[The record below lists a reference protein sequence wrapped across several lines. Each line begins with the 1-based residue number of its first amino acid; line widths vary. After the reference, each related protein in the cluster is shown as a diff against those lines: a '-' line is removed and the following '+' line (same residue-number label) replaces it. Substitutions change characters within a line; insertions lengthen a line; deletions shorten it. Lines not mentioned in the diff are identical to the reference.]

1 MLVIIDINLNHMH
14 IDERTKDKEPASKAE
29 KYFVIIL
36 SLAFLFMMSMEILS
50 NYEPKKLGALL
61 FVVFWI
67 PLLFI
72 HEFGHA
78 IMAKMLGWRIERTVI
93 GFGRILAQTRLLD
106 APMEIRTIPLE
117 GFVQIAPKTTHL
129 ARFKH
134 ALIYFAG
141 PGIEL
146 LLFLVIFIY
155 LGGVDGF
162 FSINND
168 YFRIALQSFAFAALA
183 GAVINLIPIGIIT
196 KDGSTPNDGMGI
208 LLCLFSTGMD
218 YELWIRESEEERKK
232 NNDASF

>member
-1 MLVIIDINLNHMH
+1 MYIDQRH
-14 IDERTKDKEPASKAE
+14 RDKELTSKGE
-29 KYFVIIL
+29 KIFIAII
-36 SLAFLFMMSMEILS
+36 SLAFLFMMSMEIMS
-50 NYEPKKLGALL
+50 DYEPRKLGALL

-78 IMAKMLGWRIERTVI
+78 IMATLLGWRVERTVI
-93 GFGRILAQTRLLD
+93 GFGKVLIHTRLLG
-106 APMEIRTIPLE
+106 APMEIRSIPLE
-117 GFVQIAPKTTHL
+117 GFVQIAPRTVKL

-146 LLFLVIFIY
+146 LLFFIITLM
-155 LGGVDGF
+155 LGG
-162 FSINND
+162 FSHLFGISND
-168 YFRIALQSFAFAALA
+168 YSHIALQSFAFAALA
-183 GAVINLIPIGIIT
+183 GAVINLIPIGITT

-218 YELWIRESEEERKK
+218 YELWIRDSKEKETY
-232 NNDASF
+232 